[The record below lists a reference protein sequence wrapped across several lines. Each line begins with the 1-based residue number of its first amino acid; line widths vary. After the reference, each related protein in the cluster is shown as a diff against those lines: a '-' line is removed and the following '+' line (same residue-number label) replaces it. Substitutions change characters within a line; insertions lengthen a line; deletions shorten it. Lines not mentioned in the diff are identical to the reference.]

1 MEIRSLPQGPGRN
14 ERRPWTDDSKDV
26 GAGPGFSVQ
35 LLPLRSEP
43 QAGRGSRPG
52 IARCDSA
59 YRSGVAVLRTAAHDA
74 GVTPPRMDDKS
85 EAGLSA
91 DARGQLAVRAT
102 AQVRDH
108 DRFQPRPP
116 DLSQLGAR
124 VGADRCKPAVDR
136 RYNLHPAAGRVRV
149 S

>member
-14 ERRPWTDDSKDV
+14 ERRPRTFDSTDV

-35 LLPLRSEP
+35 LLPLRSEL
-43 QAGRGSRPG
+43 QAWRGSRHG

-59 YRSGVAVLRTAAHDA
+59 YRAGVAVLRTAAHHA
-74 GVTPPRMDDKS
+74 GVTPPGMDDKS
-85 EAGLSA
+85 EARLSA
-91 DARGQLAVRAT
+91 DARGQLAVRST

-116 DLSQLGAR
+116 DLSQPSAR
-124 VGADRCKPAVDR
+124 VGADR
-136 RYNLHPAAGRVRV
+136 
-149 S
+149 